1 MMVGLVAQWIERATL
16 IYEEHDRLINPDPGN
31 PNPKHWNVPN
41 GEDAIRKAFD
51 LLFTD
56 GRAALLLL
64 AEMQDTN
71 QFGGLF
77 AVEFDESQLQGAG
90 EYPISWLEFVR
101 IIIFEVYKEYP
112 GLEETLF
119 PQIDQ
124 RERELRRLA
133 EEKSSDPD
141 AIQYIPIPV

>member
-1 MMVGLVAQWIERATL
+1 MVGLLAQWVERATL

-31 PNPKHWNVPN
+31 PNPPHWNVPN

-51 LLFTD
+51 LLFKD
-56 GRAALLLL
+56 SKSALLLL
-64 AEMQDTN
+64 AEMQDAD

-77 AVEFDESQLQGAG
+77 AVELDESEFQGSG
-90 EYPISWLEFVR
+90 EFPVSWLEFVR
-101 IIIFEVYKEYP
+101 TIIFAVYKEFP

-133 EEKSSDPD
+133 EEKSPDPD
-141 AIQYIPIPV
+141 RIQYVPIPV